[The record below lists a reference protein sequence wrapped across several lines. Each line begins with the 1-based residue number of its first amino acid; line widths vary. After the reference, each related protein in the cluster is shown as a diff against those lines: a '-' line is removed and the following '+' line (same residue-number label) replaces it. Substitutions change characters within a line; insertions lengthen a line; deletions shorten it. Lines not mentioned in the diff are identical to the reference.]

1 MSYKLTTLC
10 KDSVGS
16 DVKKQY
22 GGLGMSW
29 SPLWSND
36 DDDVRLKIF
45 WKLDFCERIVDSHS
59 CR

>member
-1 MSYKLTTLC
+1 MYNFSESKISYKLTTLC

-29 SPLWSND
+29 SPLSND
-36 DDDVRLKIF
+36 DDVVRLKIF
-45 WKLDFCERIVDSHS
+45 
-59 CR
+59 